1 LKKSSLY
8 WRLTYAG
15 ITLVVGASVAALFWY
30 VENAIEDRRVS
41 EARSDTRADL
51 TEVGSQLQ
59 NIAERSAIA
68 TRLLVKEISSAP
80 MLDEAKFSSLAA
92 TQIEVFPEIR
102 HVAAAPDLIV
112 KFVYPLQ
119 GNETAIGLDYAN
131 NDEQRDAAV
140 RAVEEEGIVLAGP
153 VDLVQGGQAFISRG
167 AVFVTDEVSNLR
179 NPWGIVSVVLDAQS
193 VYRAAG
199 LIDNVSTEFA
209 ILGRDAEGGKGEL
222 FFGRAEIF
230 EQEPV
235 LYEVRVNEGSW
246 TIGAVPVG
254 GWSSSDGANLMVRSQ
269 FLGFG
274 VVLVGFAL
282 AMALA
287 IRQRLE
293 ARTQLM
299 NAIDSIEDGFAYY
312 DADDRLIV
320 SNAKYRALYRLSEPA
335 IKSGATFE
343 SILRYGV
350 AQGQYPESAGRE
362 EEWIKSRMAAHRRAD
377 ASLKQ
382 KLPDGTWLKINET
395 RTPDGGVVGF
405 RVDITE
411 LINAKEE
418 AERANRAKSDF
429 LNVMS
434 HELRTPLSVVKG
446 YATFL
451 TAPQRMKSVRRLLS
465 EIRGTGD
472 RPASPQ
478 QAAESVIAEMS
489 SYGQKI
495 VRSADFLTEL
505 IDDVLDLSK
514 IDAGKMILNLEEVL
528 IDPHLKAVVGDF
540 AVSAQEK
547 GIALNFAGGVEG
559 AWVRA
564 DSVRLRQVLSNL
576 LSNAIKF
583 TDEGSILVSSR
594 LEDVRIIVE
603 VTDTG
608 RGIEVSKLEAIFERF
623 SQIDS
628 SSTRR
633 AGGVGL
639 GLSIARSI
647 IEMHGGRIW
656 AESDGK
662 NGSKITFVLPTQK
675 PS

>member
-1 LKKSSLY
+1 
-8 WRLTYAG
+8 
-15 ITLVVGASVAALFWY
+15 
-30 VENAIEDRRVS
+30 
-41 EARSDTRADL
+41 
-51 TEVGSQLQ
+51 
-59 NIAERSAIA
+59 
-68 TRLLVKEISSAP
+68 
-80 MLDEAKFSSLAA
+80 
-92 TQIEVFPEIR
+92 
-102 HVAAAPDLIV
+102 
-112 KFVYPLQ
+112 
-119 GNETAIGLDYAN
+119 
-131 NDEQRDAAV
+131 
-140 RAVEEEGIVLAGP
+140 
-153 VDLVQGGQAFISRG
+153 
-167 AVFVTDEVSNLR
+167 
-179 NPWGIVSVVLDAQS
+179 
-193 VYRAAG
+193 
-199 LIDNVSTEFA
+199 
-209 ILGRDAEGGKGEL
+209 
-222 FFGRAEIF
+222 
-230 EQEPV
+230 
-235 LYEVRVNEGSW
+235 
-246 TIGAVPVG
+246 
-254 GWSSSDGANLMVRSQ
+254 
-269 FLGFG
+269 
-274 VVLVGFAL
+274 
-282 AMALA
+282 
-287 IRQRLE
+287 
-293 ARTQLM
+293 
-299 NAIDSIEDGFAYY
+299 
-312 DADDRLIV
+312 
-320 SNAKYRALYRLSEPA
+320 
-335 IKSGATFE
+335 
-343 SILRYGV
+343 
-350 AQGQYPESAGRE
+350 
-362 EEWIKSRMAAHRRAD
+362 
-377 ASLKQ
+377 
-382 KLPDGTWLKINET
+382 
-395 RTPDGGVVGF
+395 
-405 RVDITE
+405 
-411 LINAKEE
+411 
-418 AERANRAKSDF
+418 
-429 LNVMS
+429 
-434 HELRTPLSVVKG
+434 
-446 YATFL
+446 
-451 TAPQRMKSVRRLLS
+451 
-465 EIRGTGD
+465 
-472 RPASPQ
+472 
-478 QAAESVIAEMS
+478 MS